1 MRISTIILRVKNP
14 QNNKRQLFVS
24 SRKLYNLISPNV
36 SYKTF
41 VETNITWSKLRENI
55 DYHYNQQFDSYNLSI
70 SSVQA
75 TLILEN
81 TEQSWKYFNELSDLI
96 TSCFSTINEKG

>member
-1 MRISTIILRVKNP
+1 MRISKIILRVKTP
-14 QNNKRQLFVS
+14 KNNKRQLFVS

-41 VETNITWSKLRENI
+41 VETNIPWSKLRENI

-70 SSVQA
+70 CVVQA
-75 TLILEN
+75 ILVLEN
-81 TEQSWKYFNELSDLI
+81 SDQSWTLFNELSDHI
-96 TSCFSTINEKG
+96 ANGFSAINEKG

>member
-1 MRISTIILRVKNP
+1 MRISKIILRVKNP

-55 DYHYNQQFDSYNLSI
+55 DYHYNQQFDSYNLNI
-70 SSVQA
+70 CAVQA
-75 TLILEN
+75 ILVLEN
-81 TEQSWKYFNELSDLI
+81 SDQSWTLFNELSDLI
-96 TSCFSTINEKG
+96 NCGFSTIN